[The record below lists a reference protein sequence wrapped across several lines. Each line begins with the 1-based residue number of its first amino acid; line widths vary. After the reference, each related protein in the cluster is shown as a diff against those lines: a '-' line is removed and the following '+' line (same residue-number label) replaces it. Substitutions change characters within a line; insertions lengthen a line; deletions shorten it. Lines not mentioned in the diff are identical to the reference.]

1 MDHNISQA
9 VRSIANRYRYYSH
22 YHPLFPILPDIAS
35 FAKTY
40 DKCLLL
46 FWTIMAIGSKRSP
59 SSLNLYLPLSVSVPR
74 LAADLNTTASQSLET
89 IQALLI
95 LCWWP
100 FPFQATIND
109 PSWTYCGLATHRALQ
124 FGIHRGR
131 NHSDFVYNSK
141 IDDATSFVYQKTWL
155 GCYITNQM

>member
-100 FPFQATIND
+100 FPFQAT
-109 PSWTYCGLATHRALQ
+109 TLQ